1 MSETVAAHVAHGL
14 ALGGVLAIAGA
25 WSLRSGGGAL
35 PHLGVGAVA
44 GVAVALGGRL
54 ATVPSW
60 VTVLLVLLAGAVCGR
75 LAWSLDTRV
84 RAVAGRPA
92 VAADVAVL
100 GAAVATVGL
109 LVPVGAAPAVYPPLS
124 AAVLPSGVPVLGG
137 WPGLP
142 AGLAALVL
150 GGAAVWLLASWAP
163 TATGERP
170 GARRWAAAGAALAG
184 AAVLG
189 GGALVAGDAAARGA
203 VLAAADP
210 VGLAIRASAAALAG
224 RGSTWRAAAAGLAL
238 GVAETLARVLDPTG
252 AIVMLPAVAVVLV
265 SVILAWDH
273 RPDTPA
279 AATGR

>member
-1 MSETVAAHVAHGL
+1 MSETVAAHIAHGL

-25 WSLRSGGGAL
+25 WSLRAGGAL

-54 ATVPSW
+54 ALVPLW
-60 VTVLLVLLAGAVCGR
+60 AAVVLVLLAGAACGR
-75 LAWSLDTRV
+75 LAWSLDARV
-84 RAVAGRPA
+84 RSVAGRPA
-92 VAADVAVL
+92 VTADVAVL

-109 LVPVGAAPAVYPPLS
+109 LVPVGAAPAVYPPLT

-142 AGLAALVL
+142 GGVAALAL
-150 GGAAVWLLASWAP
+150 GGAAVWLLASSWAS
-163 TATGERP
+163 TATGERL

-184 AAVLG
+184 AVVLG
-189 GGALVAGDAAARGA
+189 GGALVAGDAGARGA

-252 AIVMLPAVAVVLV
+252 AVVMLPAVAVVLM

-273 RPDTPA
+273 RPGTPVA
-279 AATGR
+279 GTGR